1 MSEKLYPNLEQQSSF
16 NWEEI
21 INKKLKEVNSFNNSI
36 NNINLISKFYEEEYK
51 KLKKKYNKFKT
62 LNKILTTLDSII
74 IISSTAT
81 SVTFAV
87 TGFGVFTIPIIAG
100 IRGWSV
106 TITSKVLFEYIKTRE
121 KHYLEKYTLSHNTL
135 QDFRKLHQKSLE
147 DNVIDQNEYKKFTDM
162 YNNYQTDKRFGPTNR
177 WAF

>member
-1 MSEKLYPNLEQQSSF
+1 MEERLYPNLNEN

-51 KLKKKYNKFKT
+51 KLKKKYNKFRS
-62 LNKILTTLDSII
+62 LSKILNTTDSII

-100 IRGWSV
+100 IGCGV

-135 QDFRKLHQKSLE
+135 NDFRKLYQKSLE
-147 DNVIDQNEYKKFTDM
+147 DNTIDQNEYKKFTDM
-162 YNNYQTDKRFGPTNR
+162 YNNYQNEKTKQKNTFLY
-177 WAF
+177 